1 VLESEARGC
10 VATSSGKFS
19 LIRLVMHN
27 VSLNLIQ
34 RYFSGLFPLCSFFIF
49 YVSASPLSVWL
60 HLSRRVDLIPSMCV
74 TRVSGV

>member
-1 VLESEARGC
+1 VCCNIKWQILSNPIGDP
-10 VATSSGKFS
+10 
-19 LIRLVMHN
+19 MHN